1 MLALAESGIRQLF
14 EHQRSA
20 LAVHAG

>member
-14 EHQRSA
+14 EYQRSA